1 MTPTV
6 PARLR
11 TAALAAAL
19 LALPLATPALAP
31 SARADDPKPSL
42 AADAALA
49 RSFASAF
56 VHVELVLR
64 YDEGEPP
71 RTLAGRGDYATWI
84 EEERPIELAGI
95 VLAADRVLVFDPE
108 LHPRFV
114 ASMTVV
120 HGTQRVAATPFAW
133 VAEGEGLV
141 LALERPLEGV
151 TPPAFDASRP
161 PPYRG
166 IYHGQDDDVWTTVV
180 GSVLDR
186 ITIDEDGRELA
197 GSWRPAI
204 VVDKAGTPVGVT
216 LEETV
221 AADGKGWKGS
231 PLAWPLVPAA
241 EHAAAVEATMRRAD
255 AGLLRVHVK
264 LRSPKNEGGGGFRF
278 RSGDDDEEGNDTERN
293 VVGLVVSPRRVVVLA
308 SLDAA
313 ATARIEGI
321 DVHPAAGDP
330 VPATFVC
337 SFKHLGAFL
346 VEVAADLPSPLVL
359 ATTPIR
365 ARQHHLLFDAQ
376 LELQGERRRLHVSS
390 ARLGA
395 FRRSWRRQWI
405 PNLWETGATEFVF
418 DREGAL
424 VAFPVQR
431 RSSAERSRWRRSDGY
446 VLLSPEYLAPLLADP
461 AAHADAAN
469 VPVAAEREDRLAWL
483 GVETQ
488 GLDRDLARV
497 NGVSA
502 VTRDGA
508 SGVLVS
514 YVYAGSPAEKAGL
527 RPGDVLLRIHAPD
540 RPAPIPIGA
549 GDEGRS
555 SFRDFFESMGD
566 DLERFEGMMPGVTPW
581 PSADNGLNRTLT
593 KLGTGKPFRLE
604 YAVDGVVK
612 QVEMTVTE
620 GPPHFDAAPLWK
632 SEPLGVT
639 VRDLTYEVRRHY
651 QLDAAF
657 AGVIVSKIERG
668 GRAAVAGLRPFDIVL
683 RVNDAAV
690 ADAAAFQRAVEGGGE
705 LRLAVKD
712 KLKERVVKIAA
723 DDADGAAPTPAGGA
737 APADDGH
744 RK

>member
-1 MTPTV
+1 MPRTGPRR
-6 PARLR
+6 PLR
-11 TAALAAAL
+11 AAALAAAL
-19 LALPLATPALAP
+19 LALPLAAP
-31 SARADDPKPSL
+31 ARADDAKPSL

-71 RTLAGRGDYATWI
+71 RTLAGRGDFGTWI

-120 HGTQRVAATPFAW
+120 HGAQRVAATPFAW

-186 ITIDEDGRELA
+186 LTIDEDGRELA

-204 VVDKAGTPVGVT
+204 VVDKTGAPVGVT
-216 LEETV
+216 LAETV
-221 AADGKGWKGS
+221 AADGTGWKGS
-231 PLAWPLVPAA
+231 PLGWALVPAA
-241 EHAAAVEATMRRAD
+241 EHAAAIEATTRRAET
-255 AGLLRVHVK
+255 GLLRVHVR
-264 LRSPKNEGGGGFRF
+264 LRSPKSEGGGGFRF
-278 RSGDDDEEGNDTERN
+278 RSDDDEEGNDTERN
-293 VVGLVVSPRRVVVLA
+293 VVGLVVAPRRVVVLA

-313 ATARIEGI
+313 ATARIEGV

-330 VPATFVC
+330 VAATFVC

-346 VEVAADLPSPLVL
+346 VEVASDLPSPLVL
-359 ATTPIR
+359 ATSPIR

-390 ARLGA
+390 ARLSA

-418 DREGAL
+418 DRQGAL

-431 RSSAERSRWRRSDGY
+431 RTSADRNRWRRNAGY

-514 YVYAGSPAEKAGL
+514 YVYAGSPAERAGL
-527 RPGDVLLRIHAPD
+527 RPGDVLLRIHTPD
-540 RPAPIPIGA
+540 RPAPIAIGG

-566 DLERFEGMMPGVTPW
+566 DLDRFEGMMPGFTPW
-581 PSADNGLNRTLT
+581 PSADNGLNRALT

-612 QVEMTVTE
+612 QVELTVTE
-620 GPPHFDAAPLWK
+620 GPAHFDAAPLWK

-651 QLDAAF
+651 QLDAALP
-657 AGVIVSKIERG
+657 GVIVSKIERG
-668 GRAAVAGLRPFDIVL
+668 GRAAVAGLRPFDLVL
-683 RVNDAAV
+683 RVNDAPV
-690 ADAAAFQRAVEGGGE
+690 ADAAAFRGAVEAGGE

-723 DDADGAAPTPAGGA
+723 DDTPPGDGPAGRPGED
-737 APADDGH
+737 P
-744 RK
+744 K